1 MLAFRVVCWSHQ
13 SDLRI
18 RVCIR
23 LLHKNNWITHQS
35 DCRIRVCISHQSY
48 QIIWISCTNHSVW
61 GLYTKNDI
69 SWAHLINVM
78 VCGLHEG
85 LVAFNFLYH
94 FNVRAFFFQLFYSQH
109 TRQTT
114 YIPSRTMK
122 TTSKVQSE
130 HIQSLHYMNSRQ
142 FFTCFNGIP
151 AIKFHF
157 ATLDFAPLRVISL

>member
-94 FNVRAFFFQLFYSQH
+94 FNVRTFFSNSFTHNTHAKQLIFHHVPWKQRPKSNHNISNHCTTWTVGNFLHVLMAFQ
-109 TRQTT
+109 
-114 YIPSRTMK
+114 
-122 TTSKVQSE
+122 QS
-130 HIQSLHYMNSRQ
+130 NS
-142 FFTCFNGIP
+142 ILP
-151 AIKFHF
+151 H
-157 ATLDFAPLRVISL
+157 